1 VTDVEKMVSIRD
13 IGKHEGEQVELRG
26 WIHTKRE
33 KGKIIF
39 IVMRDGSGFMQVVLE
54 QERLKPDQWEQAK
67 EASLESSIVVK
78 GVAKS
83 EPRAPGGYEIHADH
97 FEAFH
102 ITKDWP
108 LDEKSMVLSSWKKT
122 GICG

>member
-1 VTDVEKMVSIRD
+1 
-13 IGKHEGEQVELRG
+13 
-26 WIHTKRE
+26 
-33 KGKIIF
+33 
-39 IVMRDGSGFMQVVLE
+39 VLE

-102 ITKDWP
+102 ITKDW
-108 LDEKSMVLSSWKKT
+108 LWDEKSMVLSSWKKT

>member
-1 VTDVEKMVSIRD
+1 V
-13 IGKHEGEQVELRG
+13 
-26 WIHTKRE
+26 
-33 KGKIIF
+33 
-39 IVMRDGSGFMQVVLE
+39 
-54 QERLKPDQWEQAK
+54 EQAK

-108 LDEKSMVLSSWKKT
+108 WDEKSMVLSSWKKQAFVDKKQKT
-122 GICG
+122 ECHFTHQTHH